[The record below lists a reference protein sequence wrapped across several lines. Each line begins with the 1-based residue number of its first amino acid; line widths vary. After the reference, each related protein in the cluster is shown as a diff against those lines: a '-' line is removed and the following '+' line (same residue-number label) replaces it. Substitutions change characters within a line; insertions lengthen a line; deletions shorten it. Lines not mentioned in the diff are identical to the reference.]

1 MTPVF
6 RTVALATVASL
17 SLAAPGL
24 AQPGGALPTPQFISA
39 AASTDEFERQEGRM
53 AERQAGSPQVRSFG
67 QMMVRDHTNTTMA
80 LKLAIRRAGLPP
92 PPPPQ
97 LTPDQQSNVSA
108 LKGLRGRD
116 FDRTYLQQQIQAH
129 QTALGVMQAYA
140 AGGDNRTLRKAAAST
155 VPIVKRHL
163 AMAQK
168 IGR

>member
-1 MTPVF
+1 L
-6 RTVALATVASL
+6 ALAGFASL
-17 SLAAPGL
+17 CLAAPAL
-24 AQPGGALPTPQFISA
+24 AQPGGALPTPQFINA

-53 AERQAGSPQVRSFG
+53 AERQAASPQVRSFG

-80 LKLAIRRAGLPP
+80 LKLAIHRAGLPP

-97 LTPDQQSNVSA
+97 LTADQQSNVAA
-108 LKGLRGRD
+108 LKNLRGRD

-140 AGGDNRTLRKAAAST
+140 AGGDNRMLRKAAAST

-163 AMAQK
+163 AMARR
-168 IGR
+168 IGG

>member
-1 MTPVF
+1 MF
-6 RTVALATVASL
+6 RTLALAAAASL
-17 SLAAPGL
+17 SLAAPAF

-53 AERQAGSPQVRSFG
+53 AEHQAASPQVRSFG

-92 PPPPQ
+92 PPAPQ
-97 LTPDQQSNVSA
+97 LTPDQQSNVAA

-116 FDRTYLQQQIQAH
+116 FDHTYLQQQIQAH

-140 AGGDNRTLRKAAAST
+140 AGGDGRTLRKAAAST

-163 AMAQK
+163 EMAQK
-168 IGR
+168 LGG

>member
-1 MTPVF
+1 
-6 RTVALATVASL
+6 
-17 SLAAPGL
+17 
-24 AQPGGALPTPQFISA
+24 
-39 AASTDEFERQEGRM
+39 
-53 AERQAGSPQVRSFG
+53 VRNFG

-97 LTPDQQSNVSA
+97 LTPDQQSNVAA

-129 QTALGVMQAYA
+129 RTALGVMQAYA

-155 VPIVKRHL
+155 VPIVKHHL
-163 AMAQK
+163 AMAQR
-168 IGR
+168 IGG

>member
-1 MTPVF
+1 MF
-6 RTVALATVASL
+6 RTIALATVASL
-17 SLAAPGL
+17 SVTAPAL
-24 AQPGGALPTPQFISA
+24 AQPGGALPTPQFIGA

-53 AERQAGSPQVRSFG
+53 AERQAASPRVRSFG

-92 PPPPQ
+92 PPSPQ
-97 LTPDQQSNVSA
+97 LTPDQQSNLAA
-108 LKGLRGRD
+108 LRGLRGRD
-116 FDRTYLQQQIQAH
+116 FDRAYIQQQIQAH

-155 VPIVKRHL
+155 VPIVKHHL
-163 AMAQK
+163 AMARR